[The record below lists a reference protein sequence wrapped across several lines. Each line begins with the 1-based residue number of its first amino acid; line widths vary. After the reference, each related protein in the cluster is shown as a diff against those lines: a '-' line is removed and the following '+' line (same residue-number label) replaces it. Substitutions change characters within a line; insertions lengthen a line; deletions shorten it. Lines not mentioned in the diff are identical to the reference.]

1 MAEVALQAEVRPE
14 RGKGPARR
22 LRASGKVPG
31 TLYGRGIDAVAVTV
45 DARELDHTLSTDAGA
60 NVLIDLKVG
69 SDNHLTLARSLDRH
83 PLRGTILHV
92 DFLKIARDVAITV
105 DVPVHFEGEA
115 KGVKEGGVLEHHL
128 WQLHIECLPG
138 NVPERINIDVN
149 EMDIGSIIRVSDVRV
164 PEGVTILTG
173 EEEIIVTCVVPQ
185 VLQVEEEVPAE
196 EAAEVAEGEEGAVA
210 EGAEGAEGEAGGESG
225 EGEES

>member
-1 MAEVALQAEVRPE
+1 VAEVALKAEVRQE

-22 LRASGKVPG
+22 LRAAGKVPA
-31 TLYGRGIDAVAVTV
+31 TVYGRGMDAVAVTV

-69 SDNHLTLARSLDRH
+69 SDTHLTLARALDRH
-83 PLRGTILHV
+83 PIRGTILHV

-105 DVPVHFEGEA
+105 DVPVHFDGEA

-128 WQLHIECLPG
+128 WQLHVECLPG
-138 NVPERINIDVN
+138 NVPERINIDVSA
-149 EMDIGSIIRVSDVRV
+149 MDIGSIIRVSDVRV
-164 PEGVTILTG
+164 PDGVTVLNG

-185 VLQVEEEVPAE
+185 ILKVEEEVPAE
-196 EAAEVAEGEEGAVA
+196 EAVAAEGEEGEAAEAA
-210 EGAEGAEGEAGGESG
+210 EGAEAGEAGGGS
-225 EGEES
+225 EES

>member
-1 MAEVALQAEVRPE
+1 
-14 RGKGPARR
+14 
-22 LRASGKVPG
+22 
-31 TLYGRGIDAVAVTV
+31 VTV

-60 NVLIDLKVG
+60 NVLIDLKIG

-83 PLRGTILHV
+83 PIRGTILHV

-138 NVPERINIDVN
+138 NVPERINIDVSN
-149 EMDIGSIIRVSDVRV
+149 MDIGSIVRV
-164 PEGVTILTG
+164 ADLTIPEGVTILTN
-173 EEEIIVTCVVPQ
+173 EEEIVVTCVVPQ

-210 EGAEGAEGEAGGESG
+210 EAAEGAEGGEAGGG

>member
-1 MAEVALQAEVRPE
+1 VAEVALKAEVRQE
-14 RGKGPARR
+14 RGKGPAHR

-31 TLYGRGIDAVAVTV
+31 VLYGRGMDAVAVAV

-69 SDNHLTLARSLDRH
+69 PDNHLTLARSLDRH

-138 NVPERINIDVN
+138 NVPERINIDVSD
-149 EMDIGSIIRVSDVRV
+149 MDIGSIVRVSDVRA
-164 PEGVTILTG
+164 PDGVTILTS

-185 VLQVEEEVPAE
+185 VLQVEEVVPAE
-196 EAAEVAEGEEGAVA
+196 EAEVPEGEEGAVA
-210 EGAEGAEGEAGGESG
+210 EGAEGAEGEAAGGG

>member
-1 MAEVALQAEVRPE
+1 MAEVALKAEVRSE

-22 LRASGKVPG
+22 LRASGKIPG

-83 PLRGTILHV
+83 PLRGNVLHV

-105 DVPVHFEGEA
+105 DVPVHFDGEA
-115 KGVKEGGVLEHHL
+115 RGVKEGGVLEHHL

-138 NVPERINIDVN
+138 NVPERINIDVTA
-149 EMDIGSIIRVSDVRV
+149 MDIGSIIRVSDVSAL
-164 PEGVTILTG
+164 EGVTILTG

-185 VLQVEEEVPAE
+185 VLQVEEVAPVEEGEVP
-196 EAAEVAEGEEGAVA
+196 EGEEGVVA
-210 EGAEGAEGEAGGESG
+210 EGAEGAEGEAGGAAG

>member
-1 MAEVALQAEVRPE
+1 VAEVALKADVREE

-60 NVLIDLKVG
+60 NVLIDLKIG

-83 PLRGTILHV
+83 PIRGTILHV

-138 NVPERINIDVN
+138 NVPERINIDVSN
-149 EMDIGSIIRVSDVRV
+149 MDIGSIVRV
-164 PEGVTILTG
+164 ADLTIPEGVTILTN
-173 EEEIIVTCVVPQ
+173 EEEIVVTCVVPQ

-210 EGAEGAEGEAGGESG
+210 EAAEGAEGGEAGAG

>member
-1 MAEVALQAEVRPE
+1 MAEVALKAEVRSE

-45 DARELDHTLSTDAGA
+45 DARDLDHTLSTDAGA

-105 DVPVHFEGEA
+105 DVPVHFDGEA
-115 KGVKEGGVLEHHL
+115 RGVKEGGVLEHHL

-138 NVPERINIDVN
+138 NVPERINIDVTA
-149 EMDIGSIIRVSDVRV
+149 MDIGSIIRVSDVDA
-164 PEGVTILTG
+164 PEGVTILTS

-185 VLQVEEEVPAE
+185 VLQVEEVAPAE
-196 EAAEVAEGEEGAVA
+196 EGEVLEGEEGAVA
-210 EGAEGAEGEAGGESG
+210 EAAEGAEGEAPAGG

>member
-1 MAEVALQAEVRPE
+1 VAEVALKAEVRQE
-14 RGKGPARR
+14 RGKGPAHR

-31 TLYGRGIDAVAVTV
+31 VLYGRGMDAVAVAV

-105 DVPVHFEGEA
+105 DVPVHFDGEA

-138 NVPERINIDVN
+138 NVPERINIDVSD
-149 EMDIGSIIRVSDVRV
+149 MDIGSIVRVSDVRA
-164 PEGVTILTG
+164 PEGVTILTS

-185 VLQVEEEVPAE
+185 VLQVEEVVPAE
-196 EAAEVAEGEEGAVA
+196 EAEVPEGEEGAVA
-210 EGAEGAEGEAGGESG
+210 EAAEGAEGEAGGG